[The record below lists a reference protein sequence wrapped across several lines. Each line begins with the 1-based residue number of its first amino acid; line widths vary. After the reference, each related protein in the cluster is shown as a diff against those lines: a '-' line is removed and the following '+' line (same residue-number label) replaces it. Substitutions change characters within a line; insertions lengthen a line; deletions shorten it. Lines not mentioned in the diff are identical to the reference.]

1 MMLVRWT
8 KLGRIIYISFIFS
21 KRISVFIRTSTIG
34 PKIVIG
40 LETNVGLVSLNV
52 GLVSL
57 NIGHGIVICGT

>member
-8 KLGRIIYISFIFS
+8 KLGRIIYIFLIFQ
-21 KRISVFIRTSTIG
+21 ISDFSRMSTIG
-34 PKIVIG
+34 PTIAIG

-57 NIGHGIVICGT
+57 YFGHGIVICGT

>member
-1 MMLVRWT
+1 MDKAGEDHL
-8 KLGRIIYISFIFS
+8 YIFHFF
-21 KRISVFIRTSTIG
+21 KRISDFSRLSTIG

-57 NIGHGIVICGT
+57 YFGHGIVICGT

>member
-1 MMLVRWT
+1 MDKAGENHL
-8 KLGRIIYISFIFS
+8 YIFPFS
-21 KRISVFIRTSTIG
+21 KRISDFSRMSTIG

-57 NIGHGIVICGT
+57 YFGHGIVICGT

>member
-1 MMLVRWT
+1 MDKAGEDHL
-8 KLGRIIYISFIFS
+8 YIFPFS
-21 KRISVFIRTSTIG
+21 KRISDFSRMSTIG

-57 NIGHGIVICGT
+57 NFGH